1 MARPIKILA
10 SCRTQPTLEAV
21 QQAVDEMPGV
31 RLEAYNGAL
40 ADVLKGIEPRRGIDM
55 MLMDVDLADESELEV
70 LTEVIGR
77 APSGIP
83 IIATS
88 SSSSIDR
95 VRLLM
100 RMGLADFVPQ
110 PIGRDDLINSIMVAR
125 RQALRQGAP
134 QSTGRI
140 IAFMRTAGGM
150 GATTLVVQSAC
161 ILAQSKPSQPRVCL
175 IDLDIQ
181 AQAAGLYLN
190 VDSPLSLVD
199 CLTDPERIDA
209 MLMKSVVSR
218 HSAGFD
224 VLPAPKNIVP
234 LDRVQ
239 PTAVEAL
246 LEVARSEYDLVLLD
260 MPPVW
265 TSWSETALANSDL
278 LVLVT
283 QVSVAGVRQARRQ
296 IDALSGRK
304 LGTLPTLVVAN
315 RYQKR
320 LFRREIHLHEAE
332 RALGRRFDVCI
343 PSDYRLVSEA
353 VNAGVPLAAVKKR
366 TRLEREIRKLTS
378 LALEKLKISAVAD
391 APASRL
397 TV

>member
-21 QQAVDEMPGV
+21 QQAVAEMPGV

-40 ADVLKGIEPRRGIDM
+40 ADVLKGLEPRRGIDM
-55 MLMDVDLADESELEV
+55 MFMDVDLANESELEV

-77 APSGIP
+77 APPGIP

-88 SSSSIDR
+88 NNSSIDR

-110 PIGRDDLINSIMVAR
+110 PIGREDLANSIMVAR
-125 RQALRQGAP
+125 RALRQASSRG
-134 QSTGRI
+134 TGQI
-140 IAFMRTAGGM
+140 IAFMRAAGGM
-150 GATTLVVQSAC
+150 GATTLAAQSAC
-161 ILAQSKPSQPRVCL
+161 ILAQSKPDQPRVCL
-175 IDLDIQ
+175 IDMDLQ

-190 VDSPLSLVD
+190 VDSSLSLVD
-199 CLTDPERIDA
+199 CLTDPGRVDA

-224 VLPAPKNIVP
+224 VMPAPKNIVP
-234 LDRVQ
+234 LDRVD
-239 PTAVEAL
+239 PIAVEAL

-260 MPPVW
+260 VPPVW

-296 IDALSGRK
+296 IAALSERK
-304 LGTLPTLVVAN
+304 LGALPTLIVAN

-320 LFRREIHLHEAE
+320 LFQREIRLQEAE
-332 RALGRRFDVCI
+332 RALGRRFDACI

-353 VNAGVPLAAVKKR
+353 INTGVPLGAVKKR
-366 TRLEREIRKLTS
+366 TRLEREIRKLTK
-378 LALEKLKISAVAD
+378 LALDQLREPAID
-391 APASRL
+391 ATTATRPAI
-397 TV
+397 

>member
-1 MARPIKILA
+1 
-10 SCRTQPTLEAV
+10 
-21 QQAVDEMPGV
+21 
-31 RLEAYNGAL
+31 
-40 ADVLKGIEPRRGIDM
+40 VLKGLEPRRGIDM
-55 MLMDVDLADESELEV
+55 MLMDVDLGNDADLEV

-77 APSGIP
+77 APAGIP

-88 SSSSIDR
+88 SNSSIDR

-100 RMGLADFVPQ
+100 RLGLADFVPQ
-110 PIGRDDLINSIMVAR
+110 PIARDDLINSITVAR
-125 RQALRQGAP
+125 RQAVRQGLPRSA
-134 QSTGRI
+134 GRI
-140 IAFMRTAGGM
+140 VAFMRVAGGM
-150 GATTLVVQSAC
+150 GATTLATQSAC
-161 ILAQSKPSQPRVCL
+161 ILAQSKPSQRVCL

-190 VDSPLSLVD
+190 VDSPLTLVD

-209 MLMKSVVSR
+209 MLIKSVVSR

-224 VLPAPKNIVP
+224 VLPAPKSIVP

-239 PTAVEAL
+239 PIALDAL

-278 LVLVT
+278 LILVT

-296 IDALSGRK
+296 IDALSARK

-320 LFRREIHLHEAE
+320 LFHREIHLQEAE

-343 PSDYRLVSEA
+343 PSDYKLVSEA

-378 LALEKLKISAVAD
+378 VALEKLNKPAAAE

>member
-1 MARPIKILA
+1 
-10 SCRTQPTLEAV
+10 
-21 QQAVDEMPGV
+21 
-31 RLEAYNGAL
+31 
-40 ADVLKGIEPRRGIDM
+40 
-55 MLMDVDLADESELEV
+55 
-70 LTEVIGR
+70 
-77 APSGIP
+77 
-83 IIATS
+83 
-88 SSSSIDR
+88 
-95 VRLLM
+95 
-100 RMGLADFVPQ
+100 
-110 PIGRDDLINSIMVAR
+110 
-125 RQALRQGAP
+125 
-134 QSTGRI
+134 
-140 IAFMRTAGGM
+140 
-150 GATTLVVQSAC
+150 
-161 ILAQSKPSQPRVCL
+161 QSKAPHSRVCL
-175 IDLDIQ
+175 IDLDLQ

-199 CLTDPERIDA
+199 CLTEPDRIDA

-218 HSAGFD
+218 HSTGFD
-224 VLPAPKNIVP
+224 VLLAPKSIVP

-239 PTAVEAL
+239 PIAIEAL

-265 TSWSETALANSDL
+265 TAWSETALANSDL

-296 IDALSGRK
+296 IDALSAHK
-304 LGTLPTLVVAN
+304 LGALPALIVAN

-320 LFRREIHLHEAE
+320 LFHREIHLQEAE

-343 PSDYRLVSEA
+343 PSDYKLVSEA
-353 VNAGVPLAAVKKR
+353 VNAGVPLAAVRKR

-378 LALEKLKISAVAD
+378 LALEKLNKSAVGE